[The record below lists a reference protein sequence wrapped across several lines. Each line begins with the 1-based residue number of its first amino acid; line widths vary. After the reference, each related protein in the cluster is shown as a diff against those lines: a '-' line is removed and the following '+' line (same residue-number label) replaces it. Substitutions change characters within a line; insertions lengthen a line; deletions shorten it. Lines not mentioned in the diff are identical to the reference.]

1 MTALSLANDFFHF
14 TPHAW
19 CSYSSKPF
27 SMLFILPFKAPSRP
41 CEAFLFKSWVNTRLG
56 HGSTYSIGTR
66 KTQIETKYSNKTFV
80 KFFIKE
86 LRSLSQHDTLTPW
99 PERGGA

>member
-1 MTALSLANDFFHF
+1 MTALFLANDLFHF

-27 SMLFILPFKAPSRP
+27 SMLFILPSKASSRP

-56 HGSTYSIGTR
+56 HGGTYSIGPEKHKLNPNIR
-66 KTQIETKYSNKTFV
+66 TKH
-80 KFFIKE
+80 
-86 LRSLSQHDTLTPW
+86 LLSFLLKS
-99 PERGGA
+99 

>member
-56 HGSTYSIGTR
+56 HGSTYIVSELE
-66 KTQIETKYSNKTFV
+66 KTQIETKYSNKHLLNFLL
-80 KFFIKE
+80 K
-86 LRSLSQHDTLTPW
+86 S
-99 PERGGA
+99 

>member
-27 SMLFILPFKAPSRP
+27 SMLFILPFKASSRP

-56 HGSTYSIGTR
+56 HGSTYIVSELEKHKLKPNIR
-66 KTQIETKYSNKTFV
+66 TKHLLNFLLKS
-80 KFFIKE
+80 
-86 LRSLSQHDTLTPW
+86 
-99 PERGGA
+99 

>member
-1 MTALSLANDFFHF
+1 MTALFLANGFFHF

-27 SMLFILPFKAPSRP
+27 SMLFILPFKASSRP

-56 HGSTYSIGTR
+56 QGSTYSIGLEKHKLNPNIR
-66 KTQIETKYSNKTFV
+66 TKH
-80 KFFIKE
+80 
-86 LRSLSQHDTLTPW
+86 LLSFLLKS
-99 PERGGA
+99 